1 MVMEINPNPPFFTGY
16 IQPRGYFDTSREVHG
31 LWNYYLCARNTYE
44 THVVDIITL
53 EGEKDSSVNF
63 RQLFTSISLMYGV
76 QPEAMAKCWDMIDK
90 QCEYLELPQLP
101 NEERYRFDR
110 SIIMMKH

>member
-1 MVMEINPNPPFFTGY
+1 MLTINPNPPFFTGY
-16 IQPRGYFDTSREVHG
+16 IQPNGYLDASREAHG

-44 THVVDIITL
+44 THVIDAVVF
-53 EGEKDSSVNF
+53 EGEADATTNF
-63 RQLFTSISLMYGV
+63 KQLFMSVAQMYGV
-76 QPEAMAKCWDMIDK
+76 QPEAMAKCWNMVDR

-110 SIIMMKH
+110 TIIIVRH